1 MVSNTWFSEIES
13 TIFTILQYLL
23 AEKVDAP
30 YPKLTCTTSSQNE
43 TVSGVGKFPT
53 LYVHMLPPVEMGN
66 DLDNITVNAIRATFE
81 LQVYSNKSEYEA
93 RKIMDAC
100 ILEMKKL
107 RFNVSMFPDPQ
118 TSNGVYYCISR
129 FTRVIGS
136 GDKDI
141 VSRIE

>member
-1 MVSNTWFSEIES
+1 MVSSTWFSEIES
-13 TIFTILQYLL
+13 TIFTVLQYLL
-23 AEKVDAP
+23 VEKSDAP

-53 LYVHMLPPVEMGN
+53 LYVHMLPPVEIGN
-66 DLDNITVNAIRATFE
+66 DLDNVTVNAIRATFD

-107 RFNVSMFPDPQ
+107 RFNISMFPDPQ
-118 TSNGVYYCISR
+118 QNNGVYYCIAR
-129 FTRVIGS
+129 FTRIIAS
-136 GDKDI
+136 GDRDL
-141 VSRIE
+141 VPEE